1 MNQVQERQE
10 ELYNILISLNNQNPD
25 FTFWLTRGEY
35 RFNRGQ
41 DDDGKNIYSGYTNV
55 GIVKLVSHSKLQW
68 AGLHFSNN
76 YSTCE
81 FSISTRKDDYRS
93 FVNAAA
99 KIQEELTIQ
108 QVQAFC
114 ENVIAQMGNYLKTS
128 YPFTSVEWK
137 NWIFNLYNRFY
148 TIVKTYDEHNN
159 TSFYKILKIDPA
171 TFKRKKSN
179 SDMKKGTTNKEAE
192 IANKDNGVTNTN
204 DTLSTIPLNQILYGP
219 PGTGKTYNTV
229 VEAIKILEPN
239 ESYSSWEEKKKRFDY
254 YKAPQ
259 QGQIVFTTFH
269 QSMSYEDFVEGI
281 KPGIDDKT
289 RQVTYDVKPGI
300 FKELCKKA
308 SKEENKDKKF
318 VLIIDEINRGNVSQ
332 IFGELI
338 TLLEEDKRLGKEF
351 GLEVKLPYSPDD
363 FGIPSNLHII
373 GTMNTADRSVEALDT
388 ALRRRF
394 SFVEMMPKPELLNDI
409 ECDVNLEDVLKTIN
423 ERIAVLKDREHQ
435 IGHSY
440 FMKHKE
446 KPDEKISLSPEELKA
461 IFKNKIVPLLQEYFY
476 GNYENIRRVL
486 GDGFV
491 RKNNPVTFADGTL
504 SDVDTEQPQY
514 RLLTEEEWN
523 RTNIRGAVHQL
534 LNESSTP
541 KEDPPVQEVIP
552 ELT

>member
-1 MNQVQERQE
+1 ME
-10 ELYNILISLNNQNPD
+10 EFRKNHPKVYFKFRGRNNKDRTIKNGY
-25 FTFWLTRGEY
+25 FFAG
-35 RFNRGQ
+35 
-41 DDDGKNIYSGYTNV
+41 DDKYANV
-55 GIVKLVSHSKLQW
+55 GITQKSKYTLNGITISFGVDNIVIYLSQKCLDKTTLKKLMQKLGWSEDKKVVSKEDLNEIV
-68 AGLHFSNN
+68 LKII
-76 YSTCE
+76 E
-81 FSISTRKDDYRS
+81 
-93 FVNAAA
+93 AA
-99 KIQEELTIQ
+99 KELG
-108 QVQAFC
+108 VSLA
-114 ENVIAQMGNYLKTS
+114 
-128 YPFTSVEWK
+128 
-137 NWIFNLYNRFY
+137 
-148 TIVKTYDEHNN
+148 D
-159 TSFYKILKIDPA
+159 
-171 TFKRKKSN
+171 
-179 SDMKKGTTNKEAE
+179 EAE
-192 IANKDNGVTNTN
+192 FNKNLKLAHDVLTKQNTVDISDVTKLDEKDKHNL
-204 DTLSTIPLNQILYGP
+204 DKSEKSVPLNIILYGP

-363 FGIPSNLHII
+363 FGIPSNLYII

-394 SFVEMMPKPELLNDI
+394 SFVEMMPDSSLLKEIDGI
-409 ECDVNLEDVLKTIN
+409 DLKDVLETIN
-423 ERIAVLKDREHQ
+423 KRIIVLKDREHQ

-440 FMKHKE
+440 FMKCE
-446 KPDEKISLSPEELKA
+446 SLDDIKRV
-461 IFKNKIVPLLQEYFY
+461 FKDNIVPLLQEYFY
-476 GNYENIRRVL
+476 GNYENIRSVL
-486 GDGFV
+486 GEKFV
-491 RKNNPVTFADGTL
+491 KNESPNITFAAGATNDGNIDQNL
-504 SDVDTEQPQY
+504 YS
-514 RLLTEEEWN
+514 LLTNSEWK
-523 RTNIRGAVHQL
+523 TLNIKEAIESL
-534 LNESSTP
+534 LNI
-541 KEDPPVQEVIP
+541 KKDV
-552 ELT
+552 